1 MIQLFKRYEFKSL
14 RYVYMLDNFPVI
26 DSQLILFI
34 LSSYMLTG
42 WVTLWYKEYV
52 FYDNEKCPSDE
63 GKTSVISI

>member
-1 MIQLFKRYEFKSL
+1 MNLSHYDMYTCLTTFLLSTVNLY
-14 RYVYMLDNFPVI
+14 Y
-26 DSQLILFI
+26 FI